1 MICDSEMS
9 AEARGAALGEQC
21 TILLSRPADFETT
34 LVRRV
39 LRDLPPKAPRRL
51 QQVLELL
58 LDCERAIR
66 RSSRADGESAPQA
79 APPPRLLDRNAKLL
93 LALRTLQRNALRAAP
108 SLELR
113 HLVSLGCEEGKTPHA
128 PYKPPHPTH
137 LTLSLTRRS
146 HPLLLVHSPRPH
158 PSEGL
163 ALALTLTIPAPSP
176 SLPLYPATTT
186 TAPSSKLPPLSLP
199 TPPKVAGGFVKLTL
213 HIPPSAPSAWA
224 DAATHDTAPRLSLLA
239 PELAAC
245 VAAATT
251 TAAAAAAAAEL
262 YSASRVWLEHLRVGC
277 AALAAA
283 VDGATPAEADAASA
297 SLDARSRRLHRFAS
311 FTHPT
316 FSSKRAHAPPFAS
329 NRGDGDTS

>member
-1 MICDSEMS
+1 
-9 AEARGAALGEQC
+9 
-21 TILLSRPADFETT
+21 
-34 LVRRV
+34 
-39 LRDLPPKAPRRL
+39 
-51 QQVLELL
+51 
-58 LDCERAIR
+58 
-66 RSSRADGESAPQA
+66 
-79 APPPRLLDRNAKLL
+79 
-93 LALRTLQRNALRAAP
+93 
-108 SLELR
+108 
-113 HLVSLGCEEGKTPHA
+113 
-128 PYKPPHPTH
+128 
-137 LTLSLTRRS
+137 
-146 HPLLLVHSPRPH
+146 
-158 PSEGL
+158 
-163 ALALTLTIPAPSP
+163 
-176 SLPLYPATTT
+176 
-186 TAPSSKLPPLSLP
+186 
-199 TPPKVAGGFVKLTL
+199 PKVAGGFVKLTL

>member
-1 MICDSEMS
+1 MQFHDQKGCFLANFPNPRLLSKTSSSPPPPTTPRPPQSPLPTIAHHHHPSPHLPLGCRLDAWRLHAERVHFLICDSEMS

-176 SLPLYPATTT
+176 SLPL
-186 TAPSSKLPPLSLP
+186 
-199 TPPKVAGGFVKLTL
+199 
-213 HIPPSAPSAWA
+213 
-224 DAATHDTAPRLSLLA
+224 
-239 PELAAC
+239 
-245 VAAATT
+245 
-251 TAAAAAAAAEL
+251 
-262 YSASRVWLEHLRVGC
+262 
-277 AALAAA
+277 
-283 VDGATPAEADAASA
+283 
-297 SLDARSRRLHRFAS
+297 
-311 FTHPT
+311 
-316 FSSKRAHAPPFAS
+316 
-329 NRGDGDTS
+329 